1 MYEKVCQQMM
11 VFKYSNFP
19 ENLDQGGE
27 INNFLLLSNAVA
39 RFLEILNNLLNTF
52 FIFSKGQLVRVFVRF
67 GC

>member
-19 ENLDQGGE
+19 ENLDQRGE

-39 RFLEILNNLLNTF
+39 RFLEILNNLLNAF
-52 FIFSKGQLVRVFVRF
+52 FILSKGQLVRVFVRF

>member
-19 ENLDQGGE
+19 ENLDQRGE
-27 INNFLLLSNAVA
+27 INNLFLLSNAVA
-39 RFLEILNNLLNTF
+39 RFLEILNNLLNAF
-52 FIFSKGQLVRVFVRF
+52 FILSKGQLVRVFVRF